1 MRIKKYFNT
10 VNIWAS
16 STDTY
21 KWANRSG
28 NSWPCST
35 ISDKRLFIQLDK
47 GDIIDLTV
55 NGKQDNGL
63 IDGYELSAFINDIL
77 KETDLK

>member
-21 KWANRSG
+21 KWANRPG
-28 NSWPCST
+28 DSWPCST

-77 KETDLK
+77 KETD